1 MKKKENNGYI
11 TQIFDG
17 TSGTPISG
25 LVVCPNKL
33 SALVSYKKFLENSEK
48 DDSMKVIAPYSKLVY
63 HGFVDDDF
71 GLSVCNPQTVAT
83 AKTVENEINGILS
96 VLDKEGI

>member
-1 MKKKENNGYI
+1 MKRKENNGYI

-48 DDSMKVIAPYSKLVY
+48 DDSMKVIAPYSKLIY
-63 HGFVDDDF
+63 HGFSLF
-71 GLSVCNPQTVAT
+71 PR
-83 AKTVENEINGILS
+83 
-96 VLDKEGI
+96 

>member
-11 TQIFDG
+11 TQIFDY

-48 DDSMKVIAPYSKLVY
+48 DEAMKVIAPYSRLVY
-63 HGFVDDDF
+63 HGFVDDNF
-71 GLSVCNPQTVAT
+71 ALSVCTPHTIAT
-83 AKTVENEINGILS
+83 AKTVDSEISGILS
-96 VLDKEGI
+96 VLDKEGD

>member
-1 MKKKENNGYI
+1 MKKNEHNGYI
-11 TQIFDG
+11 TQIFDC

-33 SALVSYKKFLENSEK
+33 SALHSYKKFLENSEK
-48 DDSMKVIAPYSKLVY
+48 DDTMKVLAPYSKLVY

-71 GLSVCNPQTVAT
+71 ALSVCHPQTVAT
-83 AKTVENEINGILS
+83 SKTVDNEINGILS
-96 VLDKEGI
+96 TIDIEGD